1 MWYNAGI
8 RNNQRAFIHFFY
20 SLPMCVCVCV
30 TLTDLPPF
38 PPLPSSN
45 QTDKEL
51 KVRIQG
57 FAKLCRFAM
66 LLNWTN
72 FE

>member
-8 RNNQRAFIHFFY
+8 RNDQRAFIHCHNVHAY
-20 SLPMCVCVCV
+20 ILPFVRLPVCVCV

-51 KVRIQG
+51 KVRI
-57 FAKLCRFAM
+57 
-66 LLNWTN
+66 
-72 FE
+72 

>member
-1 MWYNAGI
+1 MNANYAIVNAIKLCGI
-8 RNNQRAFIHFFY
+8 MQALEIKGFY
-20 SLPMCVCVCV
+20 SLSQCTCIYFTVRSTARVCV

-51 KVRIQG
+51 KVRI
-57 FAKLCRFAM
+57 
-66 LLNWTN
+66 
-72 FE
+72 

>member
-1 MWYNAGI
+1 MQALEMIKGLL
-8 RNNQRAFIHFFY
+8 FIVTMYMHIFY
-20 SLPMCVCVCV
+20 RSFDCLCVCV

-51 KVRIQG
+51 KVRI
-57 FAKLCRFAM
+57 
-66 LLNWTN
+66 
-72 FE
+72 

>member
-8 RNNQRAFIHFFY
+8 RNDQRALFIVTMYMHLFY
-20 SLPMCVCVCV
+20 RSTARVCV

-51 KVRIQG
+51 KVRI
-57 FAKLCRFAM
+57 
-66 LLNWTN
+66 
-72 FE
+72 

>member
-8 RNNQRAFIHFFY
+8 RNNQRAFIHCHNVY
-20 SLPMCVCVCV
+20 TYISPRSTARVCV

-51 KVRIQG
+51 KVRI
-57 FAKLCRFAM
+57 
-66 LLNWTN
+66 
-72 FE
+72 